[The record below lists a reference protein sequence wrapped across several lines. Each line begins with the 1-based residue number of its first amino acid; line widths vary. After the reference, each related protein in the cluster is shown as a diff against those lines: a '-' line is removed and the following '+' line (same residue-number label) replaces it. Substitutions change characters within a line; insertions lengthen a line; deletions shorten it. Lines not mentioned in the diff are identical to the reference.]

1 MAFAKLLY
9 TIYRP
14 FLIYGIE
21 HTAVCTYYSTVF
33 YKMNQDGSH
42 EFHGGPWLDMNFQY
56 VSEPKSQ
63 SL

>member
-1 MAFAKLLY
+1 MEFAKLLY

-14 FLIYGIE
+14 FLIYGMQ

-42 EFHGGPWLDMNFQY
+42 EFHGGP
-56 VSEPKSQ
+56 
-63 SL
+63 